1 MTRPL
6 EDELESESASP
17 SRGWVARLLIIVTV
31 NVGLVIVTVVWASSG
46 GELPDLN
53 VKTLAIGL
61 LPLSA
66 AMGLVLACRR
76 IDLSLP
82 AILALV
88 FSLRASPHLL
98 PNDPLLRLALLCGLA
113 AGIGLLSALLTWY
126 GRIASALWTAIL
138 AFGLWLMAGELEPVL
153 SSRMDDWPWPAAVGA
168 SLGLLVIGATLL
180 GATRLVNLPSL
191 PPILRSGSQGLAG
204 LAGAWMFAGAAVA
217 LAAQS
222 NVSHEAM
229 TTYPLAGYPAILAA
243 MAMGGA
249 FILRGRWGA
258 LTAVVLTCVGHLTWS
273 LAWSANFG
281 ARLPDAI
288 VPAASPLLAILLYLI
303 ADRAIR
309 LRTGESAPTGLLA

>member
-17 SRGWVARLLIIVTV
+17 SQGWVARLLIIVTV

-98 PNDPLLRLALLCGLA
+98 PHDPLLRLALLCGLA

-180 GATRLVNLPSL
+180 GATRDRKS
-191 PPILRSGSQGLAG
+191 
-204 LAGAWMFAGAAVA
+204 
-217 LAAQS
+217 
-222 NVSHEAM
+222 
-229 TTYPLAGYPAILAA
+229 
-243 MAMGGA
+243 
-249 FILRGRWGA
+249 
-258 LTAVVLTCVGHLTWS
+258 VV
-273 LAWSANFG
+273 
-281 ARLPDAI
+281 
-288 VPAASPLLAILLYLI
+288 
-303 ADRAIR
+303 
-309 LRTGESAPTGLLA
+309 